1 MTHIRSGDTLTPILS
16 EPGRDRAIVI
26 GGGFGGLATAIR
38 LQAAGHAVTLVEA
51 RERLGGRAYQLKEN
65 GFTFDMGPSLI
76 TAPHLLE
83 DLWKSAG
90 RSLEEDVTLL
100 PLSPF
105 YRIYF
110 QDGRYFDYWGT
121 PAEDEAEIAKFE
133 PRDVKSYRAFLA
145 DTKRIYERAF
155 ADLAD

>member
-1 MTHIRSGDTLTPILS
+1 MTQLLSGDTIIPVTS
-16 EPGRDRAIVI
+16 ERRKGTAIVI

-38 LQAAGHAVTLVEA
+38 LQAAGQAVTIVEA
-51 RERLGGRAYQLKEN
+51 RERLGGRAYQLKDD

-90 RSLEEDVTLL
+90 RSLEEDITLL

-121 PAEDEAEIAKFE
+121 A
-133 PRDVKSYRAFLA
+133 A
-145 DTKRIYERAF
+145 DPILNTSFDTLDSVRRPSRTSSE
-155 ADLAD
+155 LSGH

>member
-1 MTHIRSGDTLTPILS
+1 MTQVHSNDPIAAMID
-16 EPGRDRAIVI
+16 GRGKNKAIVI

-38 LQAAGHAVTLVEA
+38 LQAAGHAVTIVEA
-51 RERLGGRAYQLKEN
+51 REHLGGRAYQLKEN

-83 DLWKSAG
+83 DLWATAG
-90 RSLEEDVTLL
+90 RSLKEDVTLL

-110 QDGRYFDYWGT
+110 HDGRYFDYWGT
-121 PAEDEAEIAKFE
+121 PG
-133 PRDVKSYRAFLA
+133 R
-145 DTKRIYERAF
+145 
-155 ADLAD
+155 

>member
-1 MTHIRSGDTLTPILS
+1 MTQILS
-16 EPGRDRAIVI
+16 NDTTAPTMNEHRKSKAIVI

-38 LQAAGHAVTLVEA
+38 LQAAGQAVTLVEA
-51 RERLGGRAYQLKEN
+51 REHLGGRAYQLKKD

-83 DLWKSAG
+83 DIWTAAG
-90 RSLEEDVTLL
+90 RSLKEDITLV

-121 PAEDEAEIAKFE
+121 AAEDEAEIAKFE
-133 PRDVKSYRAFLA
+133 PRDVTGLPLISCGYTTNLRACVCGSG
-145 DTKRIYERAF
+145 
-155 ADLAD
+155 